1 MRKKVYASLDCCP
14 RCAPQLT
21 LSVKFP
27 ITAIR
32 EIKILKVL
40 SHPNVLQLK
49 EMAVE
54 RSKGK
59 RWPFVAWN
67 LGRGLRIDT
76 CFRRGTEET
85 QHVHGYPIYGT

>member
-1 MRKKVYASLDCCP
+1 MYKARSKKDNSVLALKKILMHHEKEGVCFTWNFPNCT
-14 RCAPQLT
+14 PQLT
-21 LSVKFP
+21 CSVKFP

-59 RWPFVAWN
+59 RWSLMA
-67 LGRGLRIDT
+67 
-76 CFRRGTEET
+76 
-85 QHVHGYPIYGT
+85 

>member
-1 MRKKVYASLDCCP
+1 MRKKAYASLAICP
-14 RCAPQLT
+14 RCTVQLT
-21 LSVKFP
+21 CSVKFP

-59 RWPFVAWN
+59 RWSLMA
-67 LGRGLRIDT
+67 LSLYR
-76 CFRRGTEET
+76 
-85 QHVHGYPIYGT
+85 